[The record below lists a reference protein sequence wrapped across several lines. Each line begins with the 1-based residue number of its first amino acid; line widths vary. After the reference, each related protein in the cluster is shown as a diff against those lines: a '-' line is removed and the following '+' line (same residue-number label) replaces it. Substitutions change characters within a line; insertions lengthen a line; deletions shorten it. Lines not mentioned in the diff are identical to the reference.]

1 MLLSLRAVL
10 PVLFAV
16 AMLESSI
23 SLLNPYVSYLLEQ
36 QKVSPVLIGALTSC
50 HYFGFVIGAFNGP
63 YFIRRLGHIRA
74 AILYAVFGAITVLM
88 HILFHQV
95 YSWLILRFFI
105 GMSIAGMF
113 LVIESW
119 LNAQTKSQ
127 WRGQILAIYSTIS
140 WFFSGIGPLA
150 LRIEDNSGI
159 IIFIIIAV
167 IMISSMT
174 PLALTRINPPDVTTI
189 KSLGYKKIGQTAT
202 TAIMACFTAGFIYT
216 PLYSLL
222 PSVTEN
228 LAFSKEQLSLLLVL
242 GPLTVIITLPPIGWL
257 SDRIGRL
264 QVLAFLA
271 TLSSIVAFVIFMH
284 RTASCATTLLLF
296 ILLTC
301 FISPFYSIGLSRAA
315 DIIPKNNLV
324 EANALLLIVW
334 GLGAALG
341 PTAAGF
347 VMHILDAQALF
358 LFCSLVTLLL
368 SISITWIILRKPF
381 ILDYRQKDF
390 IAMPLSSTP
399 NIDEVDPHSHR

>member
-10 PVLFAV
+10 PVLLAV

-36 QKVSPVLIGALTSC
+36 QKTSPILIGALTSC
-50 HYFGFVIGAFNGP
+50 HYFGFVIGAFQGP
-63 YFIRRLGHIRA
+63 HFIRRLGHIRA
-74 AILYAVFGAITVLM
+74 AILYAVFGAITILM
-88 HILFHQV
+88 HILLYQV

-105 GMSIAGMF
+105 GISIAGMF

-140 WFFSGIGPLA
+140 WFFSGIGPVA
-150 LRIEDNSGI
+150 LHIEDNNGV
-159 IIFIIIAV
+159 IIFIIIAA
-167 IMISSMT
+167 IMLSSMT
-174 PLALTRINPPDVTTI
+174 PFAFTRINPPDAMPI
-189 KSLGYKKIGQTAT
+189 KSLGYKKIGQTT
-202 TAIMACFTAGFIYT
+202 ITAILACFTAGFIYT

-284 RTASCATTLLLF
+284 RTTSYTSMLLLF

-301 FISPFYSIGLSRAA
+301 LISPFYSIGLGRAA

-334 GLGAALG
+334 GVGAALG
-341 PTAAGF
+341 PSAAGL
-347 VMHILDAQALF
+347 VMHIIDAQALF
-358 LFCSLVTLLL
+358 LFCSFVTLLL
-368 SISITWIILRKPF
+368 SISITWIILRKAF
-381 ILDYRQKDF
+381 ILNCRQKDF

-399 NIDEVDPHSHR
+399 NIDEVDRHSHT